1 MNHPIMSQPVCSRR
15 NFLQLSAG
23 TLASLALLSVPKLSF
38 ANSTK
43 ITTTNLVN
51 CPTDPLIV
59 VEQSEMIQ
67 NAYKKIISTVK
78 SINNFN
84 LRKTV
89 LDIIEN
95 PAPTIMK
102 QYPSSNHIETVYQKL
117 LTQNLVDQN
126 KVSWETLFP
135 KYSSA
140 NKMQQPFISAPGS
153 GYNSHHSYPG
163 GLVTHTATNLCIASA
178 ICSIYQ
184 EVFGYQV
191 NRDVVIAS
199 EALHDLHKPWV
210 FQWNEDGTCLDEL
223 PIAGTGSHHI
233 LSIAESIY
241 RSLPADVIVAQA
253 CAHNHPGSEKDEADV
268 VAWINAASIIAGK
281 DPIALGLLS
290 NDGGA
295 LPTPH
300 KQEGYITHLADHDWV
315 LSVPAAQKS
324 IKALQEVAKSD
335 YNMTIADLK
344 SAKFNHFRNYIGAQV
359 SMMQISH
366 VMADGGGKPSVKS
379 LVNRVIIK

>member
-1 MNHPIMSQPVCSRR
+1 MNDPIMSQSVYSRR
-15 NFLQLSAG
+15 NFLQMSAG

-38 ANSTK
+38 ANSNK
-43 ITTTNLVN
+43 ITTTTLAN
-51 CPTDPLIV
+51 CPKDPLLV
-59 VEQSEMIQ
+59 VQQSEMIQ
-67 NAYKKIISTVK
+67 NAYKKMLSTIK
-78 SINNFN
+78 SIQNPN

-95 PAPTIMK
+95 PAPTLMQ

-117 LTQNLVDQN
+117 AAQNLVDQS
-126 KVSWETLFP
+126 KIQWDTLFP
-135 KYSSA
+135 QYNSA
-140 NKMQQPFISAPGS
+140 NKSPQPFISAPGS

-178 ICSIYQ
+178 ICSTYQ
-184 EVFGYQV
+184 DVFGYQV
-191 NRDVVIAS
+191 DRDVVIAS

-210 FQWNEDGTCLDEL
+210 FQWSEDGSCLAEL
-223 PIAGTGSHHI
+223 PIAGTGAHHI

-268 VAWINAASIIAGK
+268 VGWIKAASIIAGK

-290 NDGGA
+290 NDGCT

-300 KQEGYITHLADHDWV
+300 KQEGYITHLGDHDWV

-324 IKALQEVAKSD
+324 IKVLQEIAKRD
-335 YNMTIADLK
+335 YNMTITDLRA
-344 SAKFNHFRNYIGAQV
+344 AKFNHFRNYIAAQV
-359 SMMQISH
+359 SMMQINH
-366 VMADGGGKPSVKS
+366 AMADGGGKTSVKN
-379 LVNRVIIK
+379 LVNRIIIK